1 MDGDSKGNRIW
12 VHSHNAGSS
21 SPRSVVEDQIIHSRW
36 AGANLLS
43 ITSVLNGL
51 LELQA
56 RSSLY
61 FVIDRPPE

>member
-1 MDGDSKGNRIW
+1 MDGDSKGNSIW

-21 SPRSVVEDQIIHSRW
+21 SPRSVVEDQIIHSMW

-43 ITSVLNGL
+43 ITSVLDGL

-56 RSSLY
+56 RSPHY
-61 FVIDRPPE
+61 FVLDRPPK